1 MDWKSVVSKNSDKNI
16 EPIDKLDEDIIDK
29 NENIIKDNNSYLVS
43 YLDIDDEVDF
53 AYSRKISYVKEEFK
67 DFINFHALP
76 FMDKH
81 MNIEFNFYDFIKNN
95 SLNYLKIEKKVVQ
108 HNDDIDKEIAEEN
121 KYSDEDDY
129 E

>member
-1 MDWKSVVSKNSDKNI
+1 MDWKSVVSKNSDKKI

-29 NENIIKDNNSYLVS
+29 NENIIKDNSYLVS
-43 YLDIDDEVDF
+43 YLDIDDEFDF
-53 AYSRKISYVKEEFK
+53 AYSRKISYIKEEFK

-95 SLNYLKIEKKVVQ
+95 SLNYLKIEKKVIQ

>member
-29 NENIIKDNNSYLVS
+29 NENIIKDNCYLVS
-43 YLDIDDEVDF
+43 YLDIDDEFEF
-53 AYSRKISYVKEEFK
+53 AYSRKISYIKEEFK
-67 DFINFHALP
+67 DFINFNALP

-81 MNIEFNFYDFIKNN
+81 MNFEFNFYDFIKNN
-95 SLNYLKIEKKVVQ
+95 SLNYLKIEKKVIQ

>member
-43 YLDIDDEVDF
+43 YLDIDDEFDF
-53 AYSRKISYVKEEFK
+53 AYSRKISYIKEEFK